1 MEVVKVAQEFNYS
14 GQDFEEAFFYL
25 LITRVEPGLAS
36 LEQPVFLYNYPPD
49 FSGMARIINA
59 QNPRLIFWRRIFK
72 RIIPFL
78 LKDYTPGPRLY
89 GQGSSLAALVLAC
102 PLGRLRPSGLPLT
115 ALGPGK
121 KEKLKGGREKE
132 IF

>member
-49 FSGMARIINA
+49 FSGMARIINGRA
-59 QNPRLIFWRRIFK
+59 ERFE
-72 RIIPFL
+72 
-78 LKDYTPGPRLY
+78 LY
-89 GQGSSLAALVLAC
+89 
-102 PLGRLRPSGLPLT
+102 
-115 ALGPGK
+115 K
-121 KEKLKGGREKE
+121 K
-132 IF
+132 